1 MKEGW
6 EQLDEQQLAQG
17 YFFDRQKEC
26 WVCLDCLKEFDRQ
39 EIFAFD
45 GKFYTAQKAVQ
56 LHQKKE
62 HPDRLHKILEEEK
75 KLLSL
80 TEKQEQL
87 LERFAAGMTDAQIA
101 KEFGVSASTVRH
113 QRFVFRERAKSA
125 KLYLAV
131 WQMVQQG
138 REQLDRG
145 EELIEIHG
153 GATMVDAR
161 YEITQQEKQKIL
173 STVFASMQ
181 PLRLKT
187 FPPKEKKK
195 VVILRT
201 IAKEF
206 EEGIRYSEVQVNEIL
221 KDIYPD
227 YVTLRRYLIEYGY
240 LERTRDGSA
249 YWKK

>member
-1 MKEGW
+1 
-6 EQLDEQQLAQG
+6 
-17 YFFDRQKEC
+17 
-26 WVCLDCLKEFDRQ
+26 
-39 EIFAFD
+39 
-45 GKFYTAQKAVQ
+45 
-56 LHQKKE
+56 
-62 HPDRLHKILEEEK
+62 
-75 KLLSL
+75 
-80 TEKQEQL
+80 
-87 LERFAAGMTDAQIA
+87 
-101 KEFGVSASTVRH
+101 
-113 QRFVFRERAKSA
+113 
-125 KLYLAV
+125 
-131 WQMVQQG
+131 
-138 REQLDRG
+138 
-145 EELIEIHG
+145 
-153 GATMVDAR
+153 MVDAR
-161 YEITQQEKQKIL
+161 YEITQQEEQKIL

>member
-1 MKEGW
+1 
-6 EQLDEQQLAQG
+6 
-17 YFFDRQKEC
+17 
-26 WVCLDCLKEFDRQ
+26 
-39 EIFAFD
+39 
-45 GKFYTAQKAVQ
+45 
-56 LHQKKE
+56 
-62 HPDRLHKILEEEK
+62 
-75 KLLSL
+75 
-80 TEKQEQL
+80 
-87 LERFAAGMTDAQIA
+87 
-101 KEFGVSASTVRH
+101 
-113 QRFVFRERAKSA
+113 
-125 KLYLAV
+125 
-131 WQMVQQG
+131 
-138 REQLDRG
+138 
-145 EELIEIHG
+145 
-153 GATMVDAR
+153 MVDAR
-161 YEITQQEKQKIL
+161 YEITQQEEQKIL

-227 YVTLRRYLIEYGY
+227 YVTLRRYLIEYDY

>member
-1 MKEGW
+1 
-6 EQLDEQQLAQG
+6 
-17 YFFDRQKEC
+17 
-26 WVCLDCLKEFDRQ
+26 
-39 EIFAFD
+39 
-45 GKFYTAQKAVQ
+45 
-56 LHQKKE
+56 
-62 HPDRLHKILEEEK
+62 
-75 KLLSL
+75 
-80 TEKQEQL
+80 
-87 LERFAAGMTDAQIA
+87 
-101 KEFGVSASTVRH
+101 
-113 QRFVFRERAKSA
+113 
-125 KLYLAV
+125 
-131 WQMVQQG
+131 
-138 REQLDRG
+138 
-145 EELIEIHG
+145 
-153 GATMVDAR
+153 MVDAR
-161 YEITQQEKQKIL
+161 YEITQQEEQKIL

-195 VVILRT
+195 MVILRT

>member
-1 MKEGW
+1 
-6 EQLDEQQLAQG
+6 
-17 YFFDRQKEC
+17 
-26 WVCLDCLKEFDRQ
+26 
-39 EIFAFD
+39 
-45 GKFYTAQKAVQ
+45 
-56 LHQKKE
+56 
-62 HPDRLHKILEEEK
+62 
-75 KLLSL
+75 
-80 TEKQEQL
+80 
-87 LERFAAGMTDAQIA
+87 
-101 KEFGVSASTVRH
+101 
-113 QRFVFRERAKSA
+113 
-125 KLYLAV
+125 
-131 WQMVQQG
+131 
-138 REQLDRG
+138 
-145 EELIEIHG
+145 
-153 GATMVDAR
+153 MVDAR
-161 YEITQQEKQKIL
+161 YEITQQEEQKIL
-173 STVFASMQ
+173 SMVFASMQ

>member
-1 MKEGW
+1 
-6 EQLDEQQLAQG
+6 
-17 YFFDRQKEC
+17 
-26 WVCLDCLKEFDRQ
+26 
-39 EIFAFD
+39 
-45 GKFYTAQKAVQ
+45 
-56 LHQKKE
+56 
-62 HPDRLHKILEEEK
+62 
-75 KLLSL
+75 
-80 TEKQEQL
+80 
-87 LERFAAGMTDAQIA
+87 
-101 KEFGVSASTVRH
+101 
-113 QRFVFRERAKSA
+113 
-125 KLYLAV
+125 
-131 WQMVQQG
+131 
-138 REQLDRG
+138 
-145 EELIEIHG
+145 
-153 GATMVDAR
+153 MVDAR
-161 YEITQQEKQKIL
+161 YEITQPEEQKIL

>member
-1 MKEGW
+1 M
-6 EQLDEQQLAQG
+6 
-17 YFFDRQKEC
+17 
-26 WVCLDCLKEFDRQ
+26 
-39 EIFAFD
+39 
-45 GKFYTAQKAVQ
+45 
-56 LHQKKE
+56 
-62 HPDRLHKILEEEK
+62 
-75 KLLSL
+75 
-80 TEKQEQL
+80 
-87 LERFAAGMTDAQIA
+87 
-101 KEFGVSASTVRH
+101 
-113 QRFVFRERAKSA
+113 
-125 KLYLAV
+125 
-131 WQMVQQG
+131 
-138 REQLDRG
+138 
-145 EELIEIHG
+145 
-153 GATMVDAR
+153 
-161 YEITQQEKQKIL
+161 

>member
-1 MKEGW
+1 M
-6 EQLDEQQLAQG
+6 
-17 YFFDRQKEC
+17 
-26 WVCLDCLKEFDRQ
+26 
-39 EIFAFD
+39 
-45 GKFYTAQKAVQ
+45 
-56 LHQKKE
+56 
-62 HPDRLHKILEEEK
+62 
-75 KLLSL
+75 
-80 TEKQEQL
+80 
-87 LERFAAGMTDAQIA
+87 
-101 KEFGVSASTVRH
+101 
-113 QRFVFRERAKSA
+113 
-125 KLYLAV
+125 
-131 WQMVQQG
+131 
-138 REQLDRG
+138 
-145 EELIEIHG
+145 
-153 GATMVDAR
+153 DAR
-161 YEITQQEKQKIL
+161 YEITQQEEQKIL

>member
-1 MKEGW
+1 
-6 EQLDEQQLAQG
+6 
-17 YFFDRQKEC
+17 
-26 WVCLDCLKEFDRQ
+26 
-39 EIFAFD
+39 
-45 GKFYTAQKAVQ
+45 
-56 LHQKKE
+56 
-62 HPDRLHKILEEEK
+62 
-75 KLLSL
+75 
-80 TEKQEQL
+80 
-87 LERFAAGMTDAQIA
+87 
-101 KEFGVSASTVRH
+101 
-113 QRFVFRERAKSA
+113 
-125 KLYLAV
+125 
-131 WQMVQQG
+131 
-138 REQLDRG
+138 
-145 EELIEIHG
+145 
-153 GATMVDAR
+153 MVDAR
-161 YEITQQEKQKIL
+161 YEITQQEEQKIL

-240 LERTRDGSA
+240 LERSRDGPA

>member
-1 MKEGW
+1 
-6 EQLDEQQLAQG
+6 
-17 YFFDRQKEC
+17 
-26 WVCLDCLKEFDRQ
+26 
-39 EIFAFD
+39 
-45 GKFYTAQKAVQ
+45 
-56 LHQKKE
+56 
-62 HPDRLHKILEEEK
+62 
-75 KLLSL
+75 
-80 TEKQEQL
+80 
-87 LERFAAGMTDAQIA
+87 
-101 KEFGVSASTVRH
+101 
-113 QRFVFRERAKSA
+113 
-125 KLYLAV
+125 
-131 WQMVQQG
+131 
-138 REQLDRG
+138 
-145 EELIEIHG
+145 
-153 GATMVDAR
+153 MVDAR
-161 YEITQQEKQKIL
+161 YEITQQEEQKIL

-187 FPPKEKKK
+187 FPPKEKMK

>member
-1 MKEGW
+1 
-6 EQLDEQQLAQG
+6 
-17 YFFDRQKEC
+17 
-26 WVCLDCLKEFDRQ
+26 
-39 EIFAFD
+39 
-45 GKFYTAQKAVQ
+45 
-56 LHQKKE
+56 
-62 HPDRLHKILEEEK
+62 
-75 KLLSL
+75 
-80 TEKQEQL
+80 
-87 LERFAAGMTDAQIA
+87 
-101 KEFGVSASTVRH
+101 
-113 QRFVFRERAKSA
+113 
-125 KLYLAV
+125 
-131 WQMVQQG
+131 
-138 REQLDRG
+138 
-145 EELIEIHG
+145 
-153 GATMVDAR
+153 MVDAR
-161 YEITQQEKQKIL
+161 YEITQQEEQKIL

-249 YWKK
+249 Y

>member
-1 MKEGW
+1 
-6 EQLDEQQLAQG
+6 
-17 YFFDRQKEC
+17 
-26 WVCLDCLKEFDRQ
+26 
-39 EIFAFD
+39 
-45 GKFYTAQKAVQ
+45 
-56 LHQKKE
+56 
-62 HPDRLHKILEEEK
+62 
-75 KLLSL
+75 
-80 TEKQEQL
+80 
-87 LERFAAGMTDAQIA
+87 
-101 KEFGVSASTVRH
+101 
-113 QRFVFRERAKSA
+113 
-125 KLYLAV
+125 
-131 WQMVQQG
+131 
-138 REQLDRG
+138 
-145 EELIEIHG
+145 
-153 GATMVDAR
+153 
-161 YEITQQEKQKIL
+161 
-173 STVFASMQ
+173 MQ

>member
-1 MKEGW
+1 
-6 EQLDEQQLAQG
+6 
-17 YFFDRQKEC
+17 
-26 WVCLDCLKEFDRQ
+26 
-39 EIFAFD
+39 
-45 GKFYTAQKAVQ
+45 
-56 LHQKKE
+56 
-62 HPDRLHKILEEEK
+62 
-75 KLLSL
+75 
-80 TEKQEQL
+80 
-87 LERFAAGMTDAQIA
+87 
-101 KEFGVSASTVRH
+101 
-113 QRFVFRERAKSA
+113 
-125 KLYLAV
+125 
-131 WQMVQQG
+131 
-138 REQLDRG
+138 
-145 EELIEIHG
+145 
-153 GATMVDAR
+153 MVDAR
-161 YEITQQEKQKIL
+161 YEITQQEEQKIL
-173 STVFASMQ
+173 ATVFASMQ

>member
-1 MKEGW
+1 
-6 EQLDEQQLAQG
+6 
-17 YFFDRQKEC
+17 
-26 WVCLDCLKEFDRQ
+26 
-39 EIFAFD
+39 
-45 GKFYTAQKAVQ
+45 
-56 LHQKKE
+56 
-62 HPDRLHKILEEEK
+62 
-75 KLLSL
+75 
-80 TEKQEQL
+80 
-87 LERFAAGMTDAQIA
+87 
-101 KEFGVSASTVRH
+101 
-113 QRFVFRERAKSA
+113 
-125 KLYLAV
+125 
-131 WQMVQQG
+131 
-138 REQLDRG
+138 
-145 EELIEIHG
+145 
-153 GATMVDAR
+153 MVDAR
-161 YEITQQEKQKIL
+161 YEITQQEEQKIL

-221 KDIYPD
+221 KEIYPD

>member
-1 MKEGW
+1 M
-6 EQLDEQQLAQG
+6 Q
-17 YFFDRQKEC
+17 
-26 WVCLDCLKEFDRQ
+26 
-39 EIFAFD
+39 
-45 GKFYTAQKAVQ
+45 
-56 LHQKKE
+56 
-62 HPDRLHKILEEEK
+62 
-75 KLLSL
+75 
-80 TEKQEQL
+80 
-87 LERFAAGMTDAQIA
+87 
-101 KEFGVSASTVRH
+101 
-113 QRFVFRERAKSA
+113 
-125 KLYLAV
+125 
-131 WQMVQQG
+131 
-138 REQLDRG
+138 
-145 EELIEIHG
+145 
-153 GATMVDAR
+153 R
-161 YEITQQEKQKIL
+161 YEITQQEEQKIL